1 MSHTFE
7 EEGYDSYFDE
17 VALLVLETRKA
28 SASLIQRR
36 LKLGYARAA
45 RVLDQLEKAGIVGE
59 ADGAKP
65 RKILIDMDE
74 YKNAREE
81 FLKYG
86 VRPEKNGLVSEM
98 IPKVKWKKISS
109 SQIKNKTLADYVS
122 KAKDFE
128 ILLGKDDKDE
138 LVTLDMRQAGNVII
152 SGSQFTNV
160 KQLVNQ
166 IIVSASLKWSDDDLK
181 MILVDGMQDE
191 LVFPTLT
198 GHLLTP
204 MIRDPEKVISS
215 LKWAVTEIENRIK
228 IVRENQKVKF
238 PNILIVIHGFDEVYY
253 FSPNETEDNL
263 VRLQRFGR
271 KVGVYLILTMDHV
284 SFSEHKNIIAS
295 NPARIAFKPVD
306 DRFKERNLAEV
317 AELKGPNEAV
327 LWSMYQENKK
337 FEVLKINPKKI
348 YKQIFRK

>member
-1 MSHTFE
+1 MSYFHEDE
-7 EEGYDSYFDE
+7 ELDSRFDE
-17 VALLVLETRKA
+17 VAQLVFKTEKV
-28 SASLIQRR
+28 SASLMQRR

-45 RVLDQLEKAGIVGE
+45 RVIDQLEKYGIVGP

-65 RKILIDMDE
+65 RQILISKEE
-74 YKNAREE
+74 YEKGAYKRAQVEE
-81 FLKYG
+81 
-86 VRPEKNGLVSEM
+86 RQQQAEE
-98 IPKVKWKKISS
+98 IPIFNWKKVKP
-109 SQIKNKTLADYVS
+109 SQVKNKILADYVT

-128 ILLGKDDKDE
+128 ILLGKDKKDE

-204 MIRDPEKVISS
+204 MIRDSEKVISS

-238 PNILIVIHGFDEVYY
+238 PNILMVIHGFDEVYC

-284 SFSEHKNIIAS
+284 SFSDHRNIIAG

-306 DRFKERNLAEV
+306 DRFKERNLPQV
-317 AELKGPNEAV
+317 DELKGPGEAV
-327 LWSMYQENKK
+327 LWSLYQENKK
-337 FEVLKINPKKI
+337 FEVLKIKPEKI
-348 YKQIFRK
+348 YRKIFKK